1 MVEAGVIADCR
12 EEKGSRMVH
21 CFYHSADL
29 DGHCSGAIVKYRYPE
44 AVIHPINYGDEFP
57 WDSIHPDEQVF
68 MVDFTL
74 QPFDQMERLNKLC
87 RLTWIDHHKTE
98 VEEAYNRGFIAN
110 EGQLIEVGVAAC
122 ELTFEH
128 VVGLK
133 RNTIPLAVKLL
144 GRYDVWDHSDERT
157 LPFQYGFRMFPDT
170 RPENQDLWK
179 PLLDGNTQSGFDIEE
194 VIKYGKLILSYE
206 EQQNAKFCKA
216 YAFETKLLAGEGFDA
231 PTWEYRAIAANRGFT
246 NSKLFDSIYDPEKYD
261 LMITFCLL
269 KPPAHKWTVSLY
281 STNDSVDCGAI
292 ARCFGGGGHKG
303 AAGFQCETLPFDI

>member
-1 MVEAGVIADCR
+1 MI
-12 EEKGSRMVH
+12 H

-44 AVIHPINYGDEFP
+44 AVMHPINYGDEFL

-98 VEEAYNRGFIAN
+98 VEEAYKRGFIAN
-110 EGQLIEVGVAAC
+110 DGQRIEVGVAAC

-179 PLLDGNTQSGFDIEE
+179 PLLDGGHQSGFDIAE
-194 VIKYGKLILSYE
+194 VIKYGNLILSYE
-206 EQQNAKFCKA
+206 DQQNSKFCKA
-216 YAFETKLLAGEGFDA
+216 YAFETVLKIPCQTPVCDQFQDTCDGHEKYF
-231 PTWEYRAIAANRGFT
+231 AICANRGFT
-246 NSKLFDSIYDPEKYD
+246 NSKLFDSIYDPENHD
-261 LMITFCLL
+261 LMITFCRL
-269 KPPAHKWTVSLY
+269 KPPSHKWTVSLY
-281 STNDSVDCGAI
+281 STKSNVDCGSI
-292 ARCFGGGGHKG
+292 ARIFGGGGHKG
-303 AAGFQCETLPFDI
+303 AAGFQCETLPFKI